1 MARQSQGLQVLLIVF
16 VMLAVVLGVT
26 TYLYSKRAD
35 EATHAALSANQEKSK
50 AQQETADKQ
59 KECETLK
66 TMIGWPDKST
76 DELRKQFV
84 EEMQTYGGAKQL
96 DADPAATDK
105 PLFEPGTL
113 FYSRLLKSM
122 YDTIQAR
129 SDELIRA
136 RSVAADYA
144 DQFKHRQE
152 ASKVQVETQAAGFQ
166 VLNDTMKKVETDYR
180 VVQQSTAEEAAR
192 MVGQMKQI
200 KADEM
205 KKVGDAEAAQASA
218 AKAIQQKEKEVQDVT
233 DKLSLIH
240 REAMDVP
247 SGDITW
253 VSLPNK
259 TVWINRGRADN
270 LQRQTQF
277 TVFSGDS
284 ASAAKAVK
292 KGKVEVTR
300 ITGEHEAEARILE
313 DKLTDPIMAG
323 DKVFTPLW
331 SPGQQNHFALAGIM
345 NLDGDGRNQIG
356 VVRGMINGSGGVV
369 DCELDENGKK
379 QGQITVNT
387 RFIVIGD
394 SPDNKSGDTIKNNG
408 EILSDADRYHV
419 QVMKL
424 AEFKQQMGYQK
435 SSSVE
440 HFNGVGAS
448 TSELNRAAGTLKAAK
463 PPAKA
468 DAGSEAG
475 GNQ

>member
-26 TYLYSKRAD
+26 TFLYSKRAD
-35 EATHAALSANQEKSK
+35 EATKAALSANQEKSK
-50 AQQETADKQ
+50 AIQDTADKQ

-84 EEMQTYGGAKQL
+84 EDMQTYGGAKQSEV
-96 DADPAATDK
+96 DPAAGDK

-122 YDTIQAR
+122 YDTIQSR

-136 RSVAADYA
+136 RAVAADFA
-144 DQFKHRQE
+144 DKFKHRHE
-152 ASKVQVETQAAGFQ
+152 ATDVTIATQAAGIK
-166 VLNDTMKKVETDYR
+166 VLTDTVQKVETDYR

-205 KKVGDAEAAQASA
+205 KKVGDAEAAQAGA
-218 AKAIQQKEKEVQDVT
+218 AEAVRKKEKEVVDMAEKMNHITQQDMG
-233 DKLSLIH
+233 
-240 REAMDVP
+240 AAP

-259 TVWINRGRADN
+259 MVWINRGRADN

-277 TVFSGDS
+277 TVFSADS

-300 ITGEHEAEARILE
+300 ITGEHEAEARILD

-356 VVRGMINGSGGVV
+356 VVRGMINNSGGVV

-394 SPDNKSGDTIKNNG
+394 APDNKSGDTIKNNG
-408 EILSDADRYHV
+408 EILRDADRYHV

-448 TSELNRAAGTLKAAK
+448 TSEVNRAAGALKAAK
-463 PPAKA
+463 PAKA
-468 DAGSEAG
+468 DAGSDGA